1 MCQPLLSTFK
11 YSYIDHVWG
20 EFNQGGKEIKPSA
33 AAHKWMSLQVLSTL
47 SFGGCNLLLYPPR
60 LCGWALFSFTLFL
73 NFAMC
78 FDQASSKVSATDK
91 FCCSIFEN
99 GEDDCCEGGYIWRWL
114 RRDIA
119 ATLRTISVKLS
130 CCSIL
135 CKCPDF
141 ILLIRTLSQ
150 SNGCISKIIGF
161 DSGLNLSSLHSEM
174 DKGRVS

>member
-1 MCQPLLSTFK
+1 MNVIACLIYPFLWVQPST
-11 YSYIDHVWG
+11 V
-20 EFNQGGKEIKPSA
+20 
-33 AAHKWMSLQVLSTL
+33 
-47 SFGGCNLLLYPPR
+47 PPP

-78 FDQASSKVSATDK
+78 SDQASSQVSATDK

-150 SNGCISKIIGF
+150 SNGCISNIIGF
-161 DSGLNLSSLHSEM
+161 DSQYLLDSSSKNVLKCMPWICKTCHPSTQRWTKAGFP
-174 DKGRVS
+174 D